1 MATESAASL
10 LGELDSLVKDP
21 RATDDLTNET
31 DKLIPEA
38 RALAQTGRLQEAVD
52 ELLVLEKRSRQSCD
66 AKSCSRICCEILSL
80 YKQGGDKHWTTLREY
95 TTVLCRKRGQLKK
108 CVIDMVR
115 LCTEWLTEIKADVKW
130 ALIQTLL
137 QVTEG
142 KIFVEVE
149 RARLTLVCAEI
160 KEEEGDVEEAATL
173 LQEVQVETFGAMER
187 REKAEFVLKQ
197 MRLVLLRRDMVRCQ
211 IISRKLNLKLLEDF
225 PDLKL
230 SFHKYMI
237 DYYLSEDLLLDV
249 CKAYQAMISTKC
261 VFEDPKMWQPILK
274 CYVLYLLIAP
284 FDNEQNDMLLKL
296 QLTEKKK
303 LAEIPIYQQLV
314 ESFLN
319 VELMAWPLASSA
331 ELESCEVFQDKPY
344 EGGAARWKLL
354 RKRVVQHNVQVVGAY
369 YSRISMQ
376 RFAALLNISPEECED
391 EISELVCSKYLKAK
405 MNRPSGLV
413 KFGDRKDTTDYL
425 NDWSLDISKLLDLV
439 QESSHLIQK
448 ERMINAAR
456 LKQAQVQAR
465 NMPTT
470 TTAVQ
475 QPT

>member
-1 MATESAASL
+1 MANESAASL

-21 RATDDLTNET
+21 RATDDHTAQT
-31 DKLIPEA
+31 DKLLPEA
-38 RALAQTGRLQEAVD
+38 RALAQAGRLQEAVD
-52 ELLVLEKRSRQSCD
+52 ELLVLEKKARQSCD
-66 AKSCSRICCEILSL
+66 AKSCSRICSEILSL
-80 YKQGGDKHWTTLREY
+80 YKQSADWLTLREY
-95 TTVLCRKRGQLKK
+95 VTVLCRKRGQLKK

-115 LCTEWLTEIKADVKW
+115 LCTQWLDELKGDLKW
-130 ALIQTLL
+130 ALIQTLI

-149 RARLTLVCAEI
+149 RARLTLVCAQI
-160 KEEEGDVEEAATL
+160 KEAEGAIEEAATL

-187 REKAEFVLKQ
+187 REKAEFVLQQ

-237 DYYLSEDLLLDV
+237 DYYLSEGMFLDV
-249 CKAYQAMISTKC
+249 CKAYLAMLTTKC
-261 VFEDPKMWQPILK
+261 VQEDPDVWQPLLK
-274 CYVLYLLIAP
+274 SYVLYLLIAP
-284 FDNEQNDMLLKL
+284 FDNEQKDLLLKL
-296 QLTEKKK
+296 QATEKKK
-303 LAEIPIYQQLV
+303 LAEIPAYKQLV

-319 VELMAWPLASSA
+319 VELMTWPLTASA
-331 ELESCEVFQDKPY
+331 ELEQSEVFKDKPY
-344 EGGAARWKLL
+344 EGGAERWKLL

-369 YSRISMQ
+369 YSRISMK
-376 RFAALLNISPEECED
+376 RFATLLNISKEECES
-391 EISELVCSKYLKAK
+391 EISELVCSKFLKAK
-405 MNRPSGLV
+405 MDRPAGLV

-425 NDWSLDISKLLDLV
+425 NDWASDISSLLDLV

-465 NMPTT
+465 TMPTGYS
-470 TTAVQ
+470 
-475 QPT
+475 